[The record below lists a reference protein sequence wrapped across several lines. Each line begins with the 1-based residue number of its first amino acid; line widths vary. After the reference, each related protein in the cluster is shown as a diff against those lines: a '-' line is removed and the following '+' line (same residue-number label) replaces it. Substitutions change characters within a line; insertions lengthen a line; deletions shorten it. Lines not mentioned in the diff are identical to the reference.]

1 MKIRQPI
8 RTSFQQVA
16 ANESDQRSMNESD
29 ILKKSTFPQ
38 FTRAVVKQ
46 VDLIGGALIEDKT
59 NPKNSIRARILT
71 EAFGVEDPIFYPM
84 FSSHI
89 MLPLE
94 PEEEVWIFFENLTD
108 RQQGYWISRVAEL
121 HGVDNVNHTPWNDKE
136 KIKTVKS
143 RTSNRA
149 QKVSTDDIIYDES
162 IITGIITPIQ
172 YDGQTEEELGITR
185 EIVPQYT
192 KRGAGELTIQ
202 GSNNALI
209 TLTTDKTN
217 KKNSGTID
225 VVTGRGRT
233 DTTKPALNEKG
244 NRDTINL
251 NLAEGA
257 PDFLTDAARIFV
269 SMKTDPD
276 DNFIT
281 SRQGNVNEKDVS
293 TIIEKADTIR
303 LIARSSVIIET
314 QPAGND
320 APPTSIVMKPN
331 GEIIIHG
338 KNIRIGSDKATTE
351 HIILG
356 DTLKGLLEELIAEI
370 NLIQVPTAVGPS
382 GIPMNFAKF
391 ELISKK
397 LDRAL
402 SANHFIEK

>member
-46 VDLIGGALIEDKT
+46 VDLIGGALTEDKT

>member
-1 MKIRQPI
+1 
-8 RTSFQQVA
+8 
-16 ANESDQRSMNESD
+16 
-29 ILKKSTFPQ
+29 
-38 FTRAVVKQ
+38 
-46 VDLIGGALIEDKT
+46 
-59 NPKNSIRARILT
+59 
-71 EAFGVEDPIFYPM
+71 
-84 FSSHI
+84 
-89 MLPLE
+89 
-94 PEEEVWIFFENLTD
+94 
-108 RQQGYWISRVAEL
+108 
-121 HGVDNVNHTPWNDKE
+121 
-136 KIKTVKS
+136 
-143 RTSNRA
+143 
-149 QKVSTDDIIYDES
+149 
-162 IITGIITPIQ
+162 
-172 YDGQTEEELGITR
+172 
-185 EIVPQYT
+185 
-192 KRGAGELTIQ
+192 
-202 GSNNALI
+202 
-209 TLTTDKTN
+209 
-217 KKNSGTID
+217 
-225 VVTGRGRT
+225 
-233 DTTKPALNEKG
+233 
-244 NRDTINL
+244 
-251 NLAEGA
+251 
-257 PDFLTDAARIFV
+257 
-269 SMKTDPD
+269 MKTDPD